1 MTLYK
6 SFSALVLVT
15 VLSVTA
21 TQAQNILTL
30 EEAIRMGL
38 EKNYAIQIA
47 RRNVEITDN
56 NVTLGNAG
64 FLPTLDARATRT
76 FDVRDSRQEFETTP
90 SREVTGAS
98 SNALNT
104 SLNFNWTIFDGLGMF
119 VNLDRLRTLRISEQ
133 LLTKATVENAVADI
147 SNAYYEVVRQAKK
160 IAPLVE
166 ATKLSQERVDL
177 ISEQYRVGVAAKVSI
192 LTAEVDFNADRTE
205 LLRQQENLKNA
216 QINLNQL
223 LARDPNMEFAVM
235 DSIQITPDLQFEEA
249 RTQALN
255 QNPNLLWARVNQEL
269 AVLDVRSAQAARFP
283 VLGITSAYVFN
294 QSEAEPI
301 NPFSTISNQSKGF
314 NYGLT
319 LAVPIFNG
327 FNRTRVVQNARIAI
341 RNTETQFAET
351 QQLIES
357 DLARAYSRYQNRIR
371 ILELE
376 QTNIQLA
383 RQNTEVALERYKLG
397 LLTALELREAQ
408 RNQLVAENRLIDIQF
423 EAKAAEI
430 ELRRLSS
437 TLISDQT
444 SVE

>member
-1 MTLYK
+1 MRLYK
-6 SFSALVLVT
+6 LYASVVLLV
-15 VLSVTA
+15 VLSVSTA
-21 TQAQNILTL
+21 QAQNILTL
-30 EEAIRMGL
+30 EEAIRLGL
-38 EKNYAIQIA
+38 EKNYAIQIS
-47 RRNVEITDN
+47 RRNLEITDN

-64 FLPTLDARATRT
+64 FLPTVDARATRT
-76 FDVRDSRQEFETTP
+76 FDIRDSRQQFETTP
-90 SREVTGAS
+90 TREVNGAN

-119 VNLDRLRTLRISEQ
+119 VNLDRLRTLRISEE

-147 SNAYYEVVRQAKK
+147 SKAYYEVVRQAKK
-160 IAPLVE
+160 IKPLVE
-166 ATKLSQERVDL
+166 ATTLSAERVDL

-192 LTAEVDFNADRTE
+192 LTAQVDYNADRTE
-205 LLRQQENLKNA
+205 LLRQQENLKSA

-223 LARDPNMEFAVM
+223 LARDPNLEFAVI
-235 DSIQITPDLQFEEA
+235 DSIQITTDLPIEETKA
-249 RTQALN
+249 QALN
-255 QNPNLLWARVNQEL
+255 QNPVLLRARVNQEL
-269 AVLDVRSAQAARFP
+269 ATQDLRSAQAARFP
-283 VLGITSAYVFN
+283 VLGITSGYVFN
-294 QSEAEPI
+294 QSKAEPI
-301 NPFSTISNQSKGF
+301 NPFSTINNQSKGF
-314 NYGLT
+314 NYGLV

-327 FNRTRVVQNARIAI
+327 FNRTRVVQNARISI
-341 RNTETQFAET
+341 LNTQTQFAET
-351 QQLIES
+351 QQRIES

-383 RQNTEVALERYKLG
+383 RQNTEVAVARYKLG

-437 TLISDQT
+437 TLIAEQT
-444 SVE
+444 PE